1 MIPSTGEIHGHEVLE
16 LIVSSGRTFSR
27 ASLIE
32 AIDQRFG
39 KDARF
44 FICSGGG
51 MTATELVD
59 TLTAKGK
66 FAGSADAFVF
76 NPATRC
82 NH

>member
-1 MIPSTGEIHGHEVLE
+1 MMVN
-16 LIVSSGRTFSR
+16 SGRTYSR
-27 ASLIE
+27 GSLIE
-32 AIDQRFG
+32 AVDRQFG
-39 KDARF
+39 EDARF

-51 MTATELVD
+51 MTSAELVD

-76 NPATRC
+76 NPAMRC